1 MGNKHIWSRTDLGT
15 SMNGTRQGPNSLA
28 KLISKQCLDREHR
41 INGKTAATLESSN
54 RFEGSP
60 QNSVELR
67 KEG

>member
-28 KLISKQCLDREHR
+28 KLINRQCLVREHR
-41 INGKTAATLESSN
+41 INSKTADTLESNS
-54 RFEGSP
+54 RFEESP

-67 KEG
+67 KEW